1 MIEITKETNDKVSK
15 YLKENKC
22 AYCVVWVDDSYASVT
37 INVI

>member
-15 YLKENKC
+15 YLKEYKC
-22 AYCVVWVDDSYASVT
+22 VYRVVWVDDSCSSVT